1 MKKGLGI
8 GNHFFGDH
16 DPSEEKGWVNKWLI
30 EENKIRKTGGV
41 IPK

>member
-1 MKKGLGI
+1 MGI

-16 DPSEEKGWVNKWLI
+16 YPSEEKGWVNKRLI
-30 EENKIRKTGGV
+30 EENKIRKANGV